1 MTGGR
6 ETATTT
12 GVEKTFAY
20 DRITETLT
28 DRAVR
33 WIEANHDEPFLVYF
47 AHTAVHRPVA
57 PNPTYKGK
65 SKYGIYGDFIEELDR
80 SVGTVLDALDRL
92 GLADD
97 TLVIVTSD
105 NGGVVANTAEHAETQ
120 KAGLNINGPLRDGKH
135 SIYEGGFRE
144 PFLVRWPGHVPA
156 GTVSDA
162 VICLTDVPAT
172 VAGILDVPLK
182 PGQAEDSFDVREAFV
197 GNPTGPVRG
206 PVVLQDA
213 RDLRGPGRELE
224 ADRAGRDAG
233 GRAAEQEGGQPE
245 REGIRPR
252 RTVRR
257 GRRPGCAADV
267 HAAHPDVVTRLRQA
281 LTDARSSDHTR
292 PDPE

>member
-213 RDLRGPGRELE
+213 R
-224 ADRAGRDAG
+224 ATYAVRAGNWKLIERVG
-233 GRAAEQEGGQPE
+233 TPEVEPRNKKAANRKEKEYAHDELYDVAADPGV
-245 REGIRPR
+245 R
-252 RTVRR
+252 RTSTPPTRTWSP
-257 GRRPGCAADV
+257 GSARP
-267 HAAHPDVVTRLRQA
+267 
-281 LTDARSSDHTR
+281 
-292 PDPE
+292 